1 MTNEPRREACRE
13 CRQQK
18 VRCLGRENGSPC
30 QRCLKRGIQCVV
42 VHGYKRQPKRKRIAI
57 LEQEMDQLRR
67 RVQQV
72 PSIVPDSSLGVLPQA
87 SAKFTPVGYQ
97 EPSLSSLS
105 TSVTNWECS
114 AKYAEVEGL
123 MLENETIKGLFQHY
137 VENYHPILPLV
148 DVAQGPEKLYQCSTV
163 LFWTVMAVAARRF
176 ESIDPAGQLLEKL
189 SAVQRSS
196 LAEIA
201 VSPVMRVANGE
212 QSFNLPNVYAVQ
224 AWLICSLWPIPTSSF
239 NADSSWST
247 SGMAILTA
255 IRAGLHCPGHER
267 DFARI
272 YRSDSVTQS
281 KIAGQV
287 STWLSANAV
296 SQSVATMFGYPSMSK
311 FEMDQF
317 SSSETP
323 SRIIHFY
330 AIQSAVNEI
339 EISLNKGLGR
349 GVVALS
355 ERLSLIR
362 ILARRLDEIEKVYAS
377 EICARN
383 WFSLLAA
390 RVNLY
395 CYYLFDDSDELSTS
409 QLQRGYLV
417 LYNASLALLDHVTQ
431 CFSANPGFMKFM
443 PLVDVQVLW
452 QTATVIARLWH
463 SEWSA
468 NFDRLRGRALYNRC
482 VEVLSQA
489 SILEHDVPYR
499 AAEILAQ
506 MWTVF
511 AAMSRSKHP
520 KVCKAKLTLKSRMAA
535 SIFYDSLWTMREECE
550 IRSHAP
556 TVLSERTKSQ
566 SSMVP
571 VKTPPSGT
579 EIVSNSL
586 HPSPQEPDWS
596 NLAWRDVDFIM
607 EDFGFG
613 SGELNY
619 LNPTNVS

>member
-42 VHGYKRQPKRKRIAI
+42 VHGFKRQPKRKKIAL
-57 LEQEMDQLRR
+57 LEEEMDQLRKR
-67 RVQQV
+67 MQEMPPV
-72 PSIVPDSSLGVLPQA
+72 VPDSNLGALPQG
-87 SAKFTPVGYQ
+87 SAKFPSMGYQ
-97 EPSLSSLS
+97 KRGELDVSS
-105 TSVTNWECS
+105 SVINWECS
-114 AKYAEVEGL
+114 EKRAGIVDL
-123 MLENETIKGLFQHY
+123 ILEPDTIRGLFQDY
-137 VENYHPILPLV
+137 VEHYHPILPLV
-148 DVAQGPEKLYQCSTV
+148 DVMQGPEKLYQCSSV

-176 ESIDPAGQLLEKL
+176 ETMDPAGQLLEKL
-189 SAVQRSS
+189 SVVQRSS

-201 VSPVMRVANGE
+201 VSPVTRVANGE
-212 QSFNLPNVYAVQ
+212 QRFNLPNVYAVQ

-272 YRSDSVTQS
+272 YRSDTLHQS
-281 KIAGQV
+281 KIMEQV
-287 STWLSANAV
+287 STWLAANAV

-311 FEMDQF
+311 FDVARVNAVEA
-317 SSSETP
+317 P
-323 SRIIHFY
+323 LRLIHSY

-362 ILARRLDEIEKVYAS
+362 ILARRLDEIEEAYAS
-377 EICARN
+377 DFSMRS
-383 WFSLLAA
+383 WFSILAA

-395 CYYLFDDSDELSTS
+395 CYYLFDDSDELSPS

-417 LYNASLALLDHVTQ
+417 LYNSCLALLDHVAQ
-431 CFSANPGFMKFM
+431 CFNADQGFMKYM

-463 SEWSA
+463 SQWSA
-468 NFDRLRGRALYNRC
+468 NFDRGRGRALYETC

-511 AAMSRSKHP
+511 AAMSRSKHF
-520 KVCKAKLTLKSRMAA
+520 KVCKATLTLRSRMAA
-535 SIFYDSLWTMREECE
+535 SVFYDSLWTMREECE

-566 SSMVP
+566 STMS
-571 VKTPPSGT
+571 TPNTIPNADL
-579 EIVSNSL
+579 VSISPN
-586 HPSPQEPDWS
+586 PSPQEPDWS
-596 NLAWRDVDFIM
+596 ALPWRDVDFIM
-607 EDFGFG
+607 KDFGFG
-613 SGELNY
+613 MGELEY
-619 LNPTNVS
+619 MTPANVP